1 MRVIK
6 KFEYM
11 MLQVNAKGLKKHKLE
26 TVAKMNQFGLAGW
39 ELVGMT
45 GNVGL
50 EGFTNMVFKR
60 EISQ

>member
-1 MRVIK
+1 MK

-11 MLQVNAKGLKKHKLE
+11 MLQVKAKGIKKHTEE

-45 GNVGL
+45 GNAGL

>member
-1 MRVIK
+1 
-6 KFEYM
+6 M